1 MGLEGDITTRSNIP
15 GIYYIKI
22 GNLSDM
28 LPSIEELKKMR
39 KNLGISQKD
48 LAHVSGVSQSYIARL
63 EKGDINPTYVKVRK
77 IFEYLNKA
85 GQKVNTID
93 IMAEKIMSTSLIT
106 CSPSDSI
113 ISALNKMRDKG
124 ISQLPVLTMDGKVI
138 GSVSESDIN
147 DMLLKGSTI
156 ESLKNM
162 VVRKV
167 MGATPPQLDR
177 RSPLSMVYP
186 ILKYSSCV
194 LIVDGGDVKGIITKA
209 DILKAVEEYA

>member
-1 MGLEGDITTRSNIP
+1 
-15 GIYYIKI
+15 
-22 GNLSDM
+22 M

-39 KNLGISQKD
+39 KTLGISQKD

-63 EKGDINPTYVKVRK
+63 EKGDLNPTYEKVRK

-85 GQKVNTID
+85 SQKVNTID
-93 IMAEKIMSTSLIT
+93 LVAEKIMSTNLIT

-113 ISALNKMRDKG
+113 ISALDKMRNHG
-124 ISQLPVLTMDGKVI
+124 ISQLPVLTMDGKLI

-156 ESLKNM
+156 ESLKTM
-162 VVRKV
+162 IVRKV

-177 RSPLSMVYP
+177 NSPISMVYP
-186 ILKYSSCV
+186 ILKFSSCV

>member
-1 MGLEGDITTRSNIP
+1 
-15 GIYYIKI
+15 
-22 GNLSDM
+22 M

-39 KNLGISQKD
+39 KTLGISQKD

-63 EKGDINPTYVKVRK
+63 EKGDLNPTYEKVRK

-85 GQKVNTID
+85 SQKVNTID
-93 IMAEKIMSTSLIT
+93 LVAEKIMSTNLIT

-113 ISALNKMRDKG
+113 ISALDKMRNHG
-124 ISQLPVLTMDGKVI
+124 ISQLPVLTMDGKLI

-156 ESLKNM
+156 ESLKTM
-162 VVRKV
+162 IVRKV

-177 RSPLSMVYP
+177 NSPISMVYP
-186 ILKYSSCV
+186 ILRLSSCV

>member
-1 MGLEGDITTRSNIP
+1 
-15 GIYYIKI
+15 
-22 GNLSDM
+22 M

-39 KNLGISQKD
+39 KTLGISQKD

-63 EKGDINPTYVKVRK
+63 EKGDLNPTYEKVRK

-85 GQKVNTID
+85 SQKVNTID
-93 IMAEKIMSTSLIT
+93 LVAEKIMSTNLIT

-113 ISALNKMRDKG
+113 ISALDKMRNHG
-124 ISQLPVLTMDGKVI
+124 ISQLPVLTMDGKLI

-156 ESLKNM
+156 ESLKTM
-162 VVRKV
+162 IVRKV

-177 RSPLSMVYP
+177 NSPISMVYP
-186 ILKYSSCV
+186 ILKFSSCV
-194 LIVDGGDVKGIITKA
+194 LIVDGGEVKGIITKA